1 MIRPAPNYFGA
12 SFQSMSALRS
22 SDIQAGRVGTAVD
35 ASGVSPA
42 LTLLATAFPGRRE
55 RNRAMAANESVPDA
69 VHFRETLIDAVGAAG
84 VPCEYA
90 DVRRRVL
97 SRAGR
102 W

>member
-1 MIRPAPNYFGA
+1 MIP
-12 SFQSMSALRS
+12 QSLA
-22 SDIQAGRVGTAVD
+22 I
-35 ASGVSPA
+35 
-42 LTLLATAFPGRRE
+42 LATAFPGRRE
-55 RNRAMAANESVPDA
+55 RNRAMAANESEPDA

>member
-1 MIRPAPNYFGA
+1 MIRPAPNHFGA

-42 LTLLATAFPGRRE
+42 LTLFATCLGLFLGQVDTTTINLA
-55 RNRAMAANESVPDA
+55 
-69 VHFRETLIDAVGAAG
+69 
-84 VPCEYA
+84 
-90 DVRRRVL
+90 